1 MTRRRKKEEIV
12 LGSKDLGLD
21 WNEKTGGLSL
31 KV

>member
-1 MTRRRKKEEIV
+1 MRRKKEKIV
-12 LGSKDLGLD
+12 LGSKDPGLD